1 MFPRFWILANLIPE
15 GIVLCKRF
23 LLILLAIVTLA
34 CTGCFGG
41 STELSIDESG
51 EVHSKFTV
59 VGMDFMREE
68 IERQKQKL
76 LKGHPNATVTPA
88 KDGNMSGFTVAVD
101 YENMDRFA
109 GDGWEFYASR
119 PGLCKGIQKKSRW
132 FFDAYSFDL
141 FVEGNENIKPD
152 KDVAA
157 MAEAFLS
164 QIRFDFTLNIPYEA
178 ESQNADTVFN
188 GNKTLSWNISSALT
202 KGESKRINAT
212 FKIWN
217 KLHIGLTIAATVML
231 LAVAILFAVQASAAE
246 GEDKRTKMGLAMG
259 AGAVFL
265 FLALASAYI
274 LLSPVSFTNSDIISG
289 TIQSETK
296 PNTTQNSPQVPE
308 PKPKPS
314 QPSAQ
319 PNRPNTQQPSSQQN
333 RPNTQ
338 QPSRPNNTPAAPKPQ
353 ERETPAQVL
362 QAFHRNITNKNY
374 RKAYN
379 CLSKDFQ
386 NSMSYEG
393 WASGFQTTVSSTA
406 SDVNIISQ
414 TDSQAVLT
422 YTLKAVD
429 NPGGTKYFR
438 GTAVLIKE
446 NDVWKI
452 DEVTNK
458 TM

>member
-1 MFPRFWILANLIPE
+1 M
-15 GIVLCKRF
+15 CKRF
-23 LLILLAIVTLA
+23 LLALLAIVTLA
-34 CTGCFGG
+34 CSGCFGG
-41 STELSIDESG
+41 STELSVDESG
-51 EVHSKFTV
+51 EVHSKFTI

-88 KDGNMSGFTVAVD
+88 KDGNMSGFTVAMD
-101 YENMDRFA
+101 YENMESFA

-141 FVEGNENIKPD
+141 FVEGNGNIKPD
-152 KDVAA
+152 KEVAA
-157 MAEAFLS
+157 VAEAFLS
-164 QIRFDFTLNIPYEA
+164 QIRFDFMLSLPYEA
-178 ESQNADTVFN
+178 DSQNADAVFN
-188 GNKTLSWNISSALT
+188 GSKALSWNISSALT

-212 FKIWN
+212 FKLWN
-217 KLHIGLTIAATVML
+217 KLHVGLTIAAAVML
-231 LAVAILFAVQASAAE
+231 LAAAILFAMQASTAQ
-246 GEDKRTKMGLAMG
+246 GEDKRTKMGFALG

-274 LLSPVSFTNSDIISG
+274 LLSPVSFTDSDIISG
-289 TIQSETK
+289 TVQSESK
-296 PNTTQNSPQVPE
+296 PNTTQTPPQVPSPA
-308 PKPKPS
+308 PKPP
-314 QPSAQ
+314 QPSTQ
-319 PNRPNTQQPSSQQN
+319 PNRQNTQQPPSQQN
-333 RPNTQ
+333 RPNAQ
-338 QPSRPNNTPAAPKPQ
+338 QPSRPNNAPPAQ
-353 ERETPAQVL
+353 ETPIQVL
-362 QAFHRNITNKNY
+362 QSFHQNITGKKY
-374 RKAYN
+374 RQAYK

-414 TDSQAVLT
+414 TVLT

-429 NPGGTKYFR
+429 NPGGTQYFK

-446 NDVWKI
+446 NDGWKI

-458 TM
+458 PM